1 MTPANFILNN
11 LRDQR
16 KKKQKTEKKP
26 YILEILENKINNKM
40 WQRLRGVQLKV
51 KLR

>member
-26 YILEILENKINNKM
+26 LYSRNSRKQNQQEN
-40 WQRLRGVQLKV
+40 VAAA
-51 KLR
+51 